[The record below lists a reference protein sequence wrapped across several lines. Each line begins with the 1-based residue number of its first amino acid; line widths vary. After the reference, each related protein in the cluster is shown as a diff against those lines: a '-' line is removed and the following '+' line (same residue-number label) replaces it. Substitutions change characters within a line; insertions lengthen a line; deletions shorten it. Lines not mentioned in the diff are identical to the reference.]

1 MSSKITGLDQNRSGA
16 RVAVFATAESAQAL
30 VHALGETD
38 STQIE
43 IMGWPVSEVLLARQ
57 TAPPDLVVCE
67 ISDAR
72 QAGDNHHQL
81 HRLWPDSVIVSYEK
95 SLPPANGASQLV
107 CRTDKAAGFLE
118 EASKNA
124 GYHAHL
130 TVNEAAL
137 QLPLF
142 LRYAHQRRR
151 TEMRLARIEQIFNA
165 FSRIVISLDLQRVA
179 AAIIEEL
186 SRWIPAESWLLYT
199 LSDDGQ
205 FLELTLA
212 EGIRVRPHSMRL
224 PLQAA
229 QEFISPL
236 THNLDIAEKKGE
248 DMSFRY
254 LSAIIGTDSPEKS
267 AASLSE
273 TCVPDLA
280 NSGIATDPEA
290 ASTSQK
296 PSTGRQVLCLPLSIE
311 NQVVGLIE
319 AVGPACQTD
328 RKMEEARWAGHDEQM
343 LAELTHIASVAL
355 NNALRF
361 ERAERMYMQDDLTTL
376 HNSRFLRQYIER
388 EVKRAKRYGSRFSVL
403 FIDLDGFKEVNDR
416 FGHRVG
422 SDTLCEVAKLLNNQ
436 VRETDIVA
444 RYGGDEYTLVL
455 PETDAAKAMFTAER
469 IRQAVE
475 KQVFSTGKG
484 ENFKLTISVGVAAY
498 PDHAESAMEL
508 LEKADFAMYEAKAAN
523 KNNVRLAS

>member
-1 MSSKITGLDQNRSGA
+1 
-16 RVAVFATAESAQAL
+16 
-30 VHALGETD
+30 
-38 STQIE
+38 
-43 IMGWPVSEVLLARQ
+43 
-57 TAPPDLVVCE
+57 
-67 ISDAR
+67 
-72 QAGDNHHQL
+72 
-81 HRLWPDSVIVSYEK
+81 
-95 SLPPANGASQLV
+95 
-107 CRTDKAAGFLE
+107 
-118 EASKNA
+118 
-124 GYHAHL
+124 
-130 TVNEAAL
+130 
-137 QLPLF
+137 
-142 LRYAHQRRR
+142 
-151 TEMRLARIEQIFNA
+151 
-165 FSRIVISLDLQRVA
+165 
-179 AAIIEEL
+179 
-186 SRWIPAESWLLYT
+186 
-199 LSDDGQ
+199 
-205 FLELTLA
+205 
-212 EGIRVRPHSMRL
+212 
-224 PLQAA
+224 
-229 QEFISPL
+229 
-236 THNLDIAEKKGE
+236 
-248 DMSFRY
+248 
-254 LSAIIGTDSPEKS
+254 
-267 AASLSE
+267 
-273 TCVPDLA
+273 
-280 NSGIATDPEA
+280 
-290 ASTSQK
+290 
-296 PSTGRQVLCLPLSIE
+296 
-311 NQVVGLIE
+311 VGLIE